1 MLSVR
6 QLPDAGAIPA
16 RQRTCRRRRPCAT
29 CTTNSSRGSWDEIRD
44 FLALHYR
51 FNTRLDTPFWQH
63 CRADVDVSGVQDL
76 LDFYEEN
83 GPTGF
88 CRHLIGNRG
97 QEMGVHSAFGVEGY
111 LVILTGNRVP
121 YKNMHIATDEERQRW
136 GAHLANLAEYARGGM
151 TVEESLASI
160 RSDAVY

>member
-1 MLSVR
+1 MYNDFFT
-6 QLPDAGAIPA
+6 Q
-16 RQRTCRRRRPCAT
+16 
-29 CTTNSSRGSWDEIRD
+29 SWDEIRN
-44 FLALHYR
+44 FLSIHYR
-51 FNTRLDTPFWQH
+51 FNTRLDTPFWQQ

-83 GPTGF
+83 GPTRL

-97 QEMGVHSAFGVEGY
+97 QQMGVHSAFGVEGY

-136 GAHLANLAEYARGGM
+136 NAHLANLAEHARGGM

-160 RSDAVY
+160 RGEPAY